1 MYNHP
6 LFDLLECD
14 IGSFDIILGLPW
26 LERHNPTIS
35 WSQHV
40 VVFDGCVGNCSSP
53 SSSPPRIVGTAT
65 SSSSGAHRTGVP
77 KIASVRPTT
86 TSDQGATMPSPLAIS
101 LVSPDEFRDLLDDA
115 AVSGAVRLL
124 PLASVAAVSQTSSTS
139 GSDAPPSLD
148 LTPEQLAAIPP
159 SLQDLA
165 PVFSK
170 QSADSLPP
178 HRSFDIKIELK
189 DGAVPPFGPLY
200 TLSLAEIETLHK
212 WIEDSLAK
220 GHIRPSESP
229 AASPILFVKKK
240 DGSMRL
246 CVDYRALNNITVKNR
261 APLPRIDQLIDLT
274 RGSTVFS
281 KIDLRSA
288 YNLLRVAEGDEWKTA
303 FRTPF
308 GLFETLVMP
317 FGLTNAP
324 PVFQTFISSVLARHI
339 GPHGYV
345 VVYLDDIL
353 VYSRDQDSHTQHLR
367 AVLSDLLNA
376 RLFAKLEKCD
386 FFREEVEFLGYRIG
400 VGSLKMDPA
409 KVSTVADWPTPSS
422 VRQVQQFL
430 GFCNFYRRF
439 IPRYAEHARSLS
451 RLTHKDER
459 FDISPNS
466 PAFASFLAL
475 KNAFVTGPVLR
486 SFDPTRQITMI
497 TDASQYALSAQLYQD
512 DEQGFLQPVAFHSR
526 QFTPPEINYQT
537 YDQEMLAIAAGFD
550 AFRHWCHGSP
560 LPVVVKSDHNNL
572 SYFRTCRQLN
582 ARQARWYC
590 DLVEFDF
597 VIQHLPGKKN
607 PADAPSRRPDF
618 LPDPNDLNPHSH
630 REFQFLRDSSDSASA
645 SAAVVLKISA
655 LSFDLPPNDLLQDLR
670 AAWPHDEELQD
681 ALAEQDPDFTTGENN
696 LTLYRDRIFVPSS
709 LRRRVV
715 SDAHDIPAAG
725 HRGYATTFHL
735 PLEVPTRPWNVIGLD
750 HIVDLPLSSGHN
762 AILVVV
768 DHLTS
773 QVHLV
778 PANTTDDAA
787 DLARQFIQNVFRL
800 HGFPSRIVS
809 DRGTTFVSA
818 FWRRVCQLLRIKNS
832 PSTAF
837 HPQTNGLVERVNQ
850 TLEAYLRSYISYR
863 QDDWCDLLP
872 LAEFSFNN
880 SLSASRDTTPFYA
893 NLGFHPRHTL
903 SVVDST
909 IVPAAESHI
918 DALRREQDELK
929 AQLAFAKDKMRE
941 YYDRFR
947 APTPSSF
954 KVGALVWLLRKNIA
968 TTRPSDKLDHRR
980 LGPFKITALVG
991 SSAFRLALPSS
1002 MDTVHPVFH
1011 ASLLEPYHPS
1021 HQPIESPAPELAS
1034 DAFAGATILDSR
1046 VRYNRVEYFIR
1057 LHNRP
1062 VSENAWYA
1070 YSNLPASIRPLL
1082 RRFHSTNPRFRV
1094 PRHLGDPSRWRQ
1106 SSPSR
1111 SPSPQDPTLADDTTA
1126 STSAS
1131 RSAARGPHRQHRDV
1145 DFLRSVA
1152 LQPRTT
1158 ASGRTTRPSAPK
1170 GGG

>member
-1 MYNHP
+1 M
-6 LFDLLECD
+6 
-14 IGSFDIILGLPW
+14 
-26 LERHNPTIS
+26 
-35 WSQHV
+35 Q
-40 VVFDGCVGNCSSP
+40 P
-53 SSSPPRIVGTAT
+53 SRV
-65 SSSSGAHRTGVP
+65 
-77 KIASVRPTT
+77 
-86 TSDQGATMPSPLAIS
+86 Q
-101 LVSPDEFRDLLDDA
+101 F
-115 AVSGAVRLL
+115 VRLI
-124 PLASVAAVSQTSSTS
+124 PLASVAATSTSSS
-139 GSDAPPSLD
+139 GPVSDALPALD
-148 LTPEQLAAIPP
+148 LTPEQLDSIPLP
-159 SLQDLA
+159 LRDLA

-170 QSADSLPP
+170 ASADSLPP
-178 HRSFDIKIELK
+178 HRSFDIKIDLK

-220 GHIRPSESP
+220 GHIRSSESP

-246 CVDYRALNNITVKNR
+246 CVDYRALNDITIKNR

-288 YNLLRVAEGDEWKTA
+288 YNLLRVADGDEWKTA

-324 PVFQTFISSVLARHI
+324 PVFQTFISSVLSRHI

-353 VYSRDQDSHTQHLR
+353 VYSRDRATHTQHLR

-376 RLFAKLEKCD
+376 RLYAKLEKCD

-400 VGSLKMDPA
+400 VGTLKMDPA
-409 KVSTVADWPTPSS
+409 KVSTVADWPLPTS

-451 RLTHKDER
+451 RLTHKDEA
-459 FDISPNS
+459 FDISPLS
-466 PAFASFLAL
+466 PAFASFQAL
-475 KNAFVTGPVLR
+475 KAAFVTGPVLR
-486 SFDPTRQITMI
+486 SFDPSREIVMI
-497 TDASQYALSAQLYQD
+497 TDASQYALSAQLYQHD
-512 DEQGFLQPVAFHSR
+512 DEGFLQPVAFHSR
-526 QFTPPEINYQT
+526 QFTPPELNYQT
-537 YDQEMLAIAAGFD
+537 YDQEMLAIVAGFD

-560 LPVVVKSDHNNL
+560 HPVVVKSDHNNL
-572 SYFRTCRQLN
+572 SYFRTCRLLN

-618 LPDPNDLNPHSH
+618 LPDPNDLHPHSH
-630 REFQFLRDSSDSASA
+630 REFQFLRSSSDSPSA
-645 SAAVVLKISA
+645 NVLLKISA

-670 AAWPHDEELQD
+670 AAWPQDQDLQD
-681 ALAEQDPDFTTGENN
+681 ALADPNSDFTKAEND
-696 LTLYRDRIFVPSS
+696 LVLYRGRIFVPPP

-715 SDAHDIPAAG
+715 SDAHDPPAAG
-725 HRGYATTFHL
+725 HRDYATTFHL
-735 PLEVPTRPWNVIGLD
+735 VHRSFDWPNAHRFVKHFCKTCDLCQRNKSPRHRPHGLLQPLEVPTRPWDVIGLD

-787 DLARQFIQNVFRL
+787 DLAHQFIQNVFRL

-850 TLEAYLRSYISYR
+850 TLEAYLRSFISYR

-880 SLSASRDTTPFYA
+880 SLSASRDTTPFFA
-893 NLGFHPRHTL
+893 NFGFHPRHTL
-903 SVVDST
+903 SVANTS

-918 DALRREQDELK
+918 DTLRREQDELK

-947 APTPSSF
+947 APTPPSF

-980 LGPFKITALVG
+980 LGPFKITGVVG

-1011 ASLLEPYHPS
+1011 VSLLEPYHAS
-1021 HQPIESPAPELAS
+1021 DQPVHAPAPELAS
-1034 DAFAGATILDSR
+1034 DVFAGATVLDSR

-1057 LHNRP
+1057 LHDRP

-1070 YSNLPASIRPLL
+1070 YSNLPASTRPLL
-1082 RRFHSTNPRFRV
+1082 RRFHTANPRFRV

-1131 RSAARGPHRQHRDV
+1131 RTAARTAHRQHRDV
-1145 DFLRSVA
+1145 NFFRSVA

-1158 ASGRTTRPSAPK
+1158 ASGRTSRPLAPK